1 MTDRPFTT
9 ELFLLRA
16 SEIGLRPEDLDFYEV
31 GQILGILAERSN
43 DIEGDYKQLATQAD
57 FDRF

>member
-9 ELFLLRA
+9 ELFCLRA
-16 SEIGLRPEDLDFYEV
+16 SEIGLRPEDLDFYDV
-31 GQILGILAERSN
+31 GQVLGILAERQN
-43 DIEGDYKQLATQAD
+43 DVDGDYKQLATQAD